1 MNILGIIPARGGS
14 VGIPNKNIRSLNNKP
29 LIQYTS
35 DLALRSKYLKKIIV
49 STDSREIANISKNI
63 GLEVPF
69 IRPKSLAKNET
80 PTVDVIKHALEFYIS
95 KKINFDAVCI
105 LQVTSPLRTLKF
117 LDLCLKSFI
126 EKNSDSLVSV
136 KLVPDHFNPHWCFEA
151 DKDGFLKIS
160 TGDQDIIPRR
170 QELPRTYYRDGSI
183 YITKSKIVL
192 DESSLFGKK
201 ISFKINPVKANLNID
216 SLDDWKK
223 AEKIFRNK
231 KIDF

>member
-117 LDLCLKSFI
+117 LDLCLMLMQQK
-126 EKNSDSLVSV
+126 
-136 KLVPDHFNPHWCFEA
+136 H
-151 DKDGFLKIS
+151 
-160 TGDQDIIPRR
+160 
-170 QELPRTYYRDGSI
+170 
-183 YITKSKIVL
+183 
-192 DESSLFGKK
+192 
-201 ISFKINPVKANLNID
+201 
-216 SLDDWKK
+216 
-223 AEKIFRNK
+223 
-231 KIDF
+231 